1 MAGCRVV
8 LVCLS
13 PKFLVSDWC
22 VKEVLLADLLKKAVV
37 PVMVAATPWPPPGP
51 LSLCLAPL
59 VYLDLAGTGGHGGE
73 GRQADWEMKMAGL
86 LYRIQPLLRDNIR
99 QEEEEKS
106 QVDEKSVAAGDS
118 SSGREEV
125 TSLTPTTPTTTST
138 TSTSSHLPSLAVTP
152 ANTQSHISDN
162 DISARQ
168 SSIVTKPLRDS
179 EILPLIIYSD
189 WSRLVQTGPLEK
201 RDLSCHK
208 DTAKGMHNTL
218 I

>member
-1 MAGCRVV
+1 MC
-8 LVCLS
+8 CLS
-13 PKFLVSDWC
+13 PKFLVSDCC

-51 LSLCLAPL
+51 LSLSLAPL
-59 VYLDLAGTGGHGGE
+59 LYVDLAGTGGHGGE
-73 GRQADWEMKMAGL
+73 GRHADWEMKMAGL
-86 LYRIQPLLRDNIR
+86 LYRIQTVTRANHSKGKEPP
-99 QEEEEKS
+99 
-106 QVDEKSVAAGDS
+106 QVVEQSVVAGDS

-138 TSTSSHLPSLAVTP
+138 ASTSSHLPSLAVTP

-189 WSRLVQTGPLEK
+189 WSRLVQTGPLEN
-201 RDLSCHK
+201 RDLACHK